1 MPDRFTNFSP
11 AIIDAVEAGAT
22 IEEAAIAVD
31 LPVATVRRWLR
42 DGRKGKSP
50 QDTFAA
56 AVDAARAERKSAE
69 DALDAPLTAEEAEIL
84 VAKAARKGSVPALR
98 LYFELRAA
106 QDATKRGAG
115 ARELLSGVFK

>member
-11 AIIDAVEAGAT
+11 AIVDAVESGAT

-56 AVDAARAERKSAE
+56 AVDLARAERKNAE
-69 DALDAPLTAEEAEIL
+69 DALDAPLTTEEAEIL

-106 QDATKRGAG
+106 QDAGKRGAG
-115 ARELLSGVFK
+115 AREALNRVFE